1 MRKYDFMHSTPSDV
15 DLFITE
21 YDKRVK
27 RETEATFEK
36 MKYTAWLNGVY
47 IRMAVASVLSKRAKY
62 PKEPPGIEEED
73 NGNHIVA
80 RENMSESEK
89 TELTKLLFSNL
100 EEMQK
105 DFERTNKPMGE
116 SE

>member
-1 MRKYDFMHSTPSDV
+1 MRKYDFMHSTPFDV
-15 DLFITE
+15 ELFISE
-21 YDKRVK
+21 YDKRK
-27 RETEATFEK
+27 KSETEVFFER

-62 PKEPPGIEEED
+62 PKEPPGTEEES

-80 RENMSESEK
+80 REDMSESEK

-105 DFERTNKPMGE
+105 DFERTNNPVGE
-116 SE
+116 GE